1 MNYIK
6 LSKRP
11 FSSTENI
18 YHKNN
23 KNNNYKN
30 FISSFNSPSNKDI
43 INSSLNNNNNT
54 YNNYNFNKINNI
66 QSSINRIY
74 LNNNINNKKMSSIK
88 NQLFLN
94 SIDSSVQNNNNNNN
108 KSISIYKK
116 NYNNNNNN
124 NLFHNFNMSSK
135 SINVNKKQSYKSLYN
150 SNIPKFYYT
159 KDKNNISHSHL
170 HTNSNI
176 HSNNNNNNN
185 NNKKAFSMLSLN
197 NRKNSN
203 DSKNSSNTLQVNK
216 KISIRLT
223 KPISNKT
230 LNATNSAINIY
241 NKMNNNNNNVLN
253 NNKIN
258 KENIKKFYTNLKK
271 NKLNKINF
279 YNNQYKNKFSI
290 NYLANYLKNT
300 VVHKDNSNYININS
314 NNNNNHSN
322 KSISI
327 NNYINVGSSYRQNN
341 NNNSKNKKILST
353 TEKSSPRVSLYN
365 NLNNTKTNREQSN
378 LNNNNNNNENKNVS
392 SHSRIKFSYDL
403 NNKKNENLNVS
414 NKKSIVNNTNLN
426 SPNNYYKNKFNINNN
441 NNDNNNNNKKSIQSK
456 INKIFSQSQKEIF
469 QIKYK
474 HLTSTNSPNKNNLNH
489 INEKIIINKNNND
502 KSTKNNNNN
511 NKKTFINNYINQTK
525 KITNSNKNSLNQ
537 SKNNNLPKNEK
548 EIKEFSKA
556 LKINKIVELTKQKNN
571 SAKNLKN
578 INTNSTNTNTD
589 RIEALKNNLLN
600 NNINRRIS
608 NQINNN
614 NNNNI
619 NNINKENN
627 TTLSSFTHDNNYY
640 FSQYL
645 KLSKFI
651 KNFYKENNEYPNTL
665 LSFYKYGRLI
675 GQGAFGKVNI
685 GLNVLTGRIVAIN
698 SFNKQTL
705 LNQGKENKEK
715 ILYETDLMRR
725 LNHPNITKILELFE
739 TEKYILIILEYING
753 GNLFSFVKKRRKLN
767 EKTAKFLFK
776 QIIQGIKYIHNN
788 HIVHRD
794 IKLENILIDL
804 NNNIKICDFGI
815 GKILENPNNTILY
828 DQCGTPMYMA
838 PEILLSNRNTGYEAY
853 PVDIWSAGIALYIML
868 SGTLP
873 FSLSKNNN
881 NNNDSDVIS
890 MEGERKNNLALQYSI
905 IHNDPKPVEKISAEA
920 QNLLNGLLNK
930 NPKNRITIDEILNH
944 PWLKNCNEDNNKF
957 NLFTKAEMILL
968 SKTFV
973 DYRFAN
979 IENIKENFTLS
990 NLNKDDVVNNY
1001 NNNVNIETKSNILAP
1016 YNTIRQIFI
1025 NNNNNNSFDNM
1036 NSDFEENEIFN
1047 DLKNKEIKIRN
1058 GILLFSNKV
1067 REFNMNYELNNNGEC
1082 DNGILINMKTESN
1095 FLNSTINNESNLNNN
1110 NINENNFEDEFYSEN
1125 KKKNINEKQRE
1136 ENILNKIENDFGY
1149 KKEYVKKSIEN
1160 NDLNH
1165 ARAVFYL
1172 MMNYEHI

>member
-18 YHKNN
+18 YHKNI

-30 FISSFNSPSNKDI
+30 YISSFNSPSNKEI

-54 YNNYNFNKINNI
+54 YNNYNFNKNNNI

-74 LNNNINNKKMSSIK
+74 LNNNINNKKMTSIK

-94 SIDSSVQNNNNNNN
+94 SIDSSVQNNNNN

-116 NYNNNNNN
+116 NNNNNNNN

-150 SNIPKFYYT
+150 SNIPKFYYS

-176 HSNNNNNNN
+176 HSNNKN
-185 NNKKAFSMLSLN
+185 KAFSMLSLN

-271 NKLNKINF
+271 NKLSKINF

-300 VVHKDNSNYININS
+300 VVHKDKSNYININ

-341 NNNSKNKKILST
+341 NNSKNKKILSS
-353 TEKSSPRVSLYN
+353 TEKSSPKVSLYN
-365 NLNNTKTNREQSN
+365 NFNNSKSNREQSN
-378 LNNNNNNNENKNVS
+378 LNNNLINNNNNLFINNNENKNIN
-392 SHSRIKFSYDL
+392 SHIKIKFSYDL
-403 NNKKNENLNVS
+403 NNKKNNNNNENLNVS
-414 NKKSIVNNTNLN
+414 SKKSIINTNLN
-426 SPNNYYKNKFNINNN
+426 TPNNYYKNKFNINNN
-441 NNDNNNNNKKSIQSK
+441 NNNNNDNNKKSIQSK

-474 HLTSTNSPNKNNLNH
+474 HLTSTNSPNKNNINH
-489 INEKIIINKNNND
+489 INEKNAKILINKND
-502 KSTKNNNNN
+502 KNKNNNNN
-511 NKKTFINNYINQTK
+511 NKKTFINNYINQNK
-525 KITNSNKNSLNQ
+525 KINNSNKNSLNQ
-537 SKNNNLPKNEK
+537 SKNNNNLPKNEK
-548 EIKEFSKA
+548 DIKEISKD

-614 NNNNI
+614 I
-619 NNINKENN
+619 NNLNKENN
-627 TTLSSFTHDNNYY
+627 TTLSSLTHDNNYY

-685 GLNVLTGRIVAIN
+685 GLNVLTGRIVAIK

-815 GKILENPNNTILY
+815 GKILENPNDTILY

-838 PEILLSNRNTGYEAY
+838 PEILLSNRNQGYEAY

-873 FSLSKNNN
+873 FSLSKNN
-881 NNNDSDVIS
+881 DSENIS

-920 QNLLNGLLNK
+920 QNLLSGLLNK

-990 NLNKDDVVNNY
+990 NLNKDDINY

-1025 NNNNNNSFDNM
+1025 NNNNNSFDNM
-1036 NSDFEENEIFN
+1036 NNDFEENEIFN

-1082 DNGILINMKTESN
+1082 DNGILINMKTDSN

-1110 NINENNFEDEFYSEN
+1110 NNENNFEEEFYNEN

>member
-18 YHKNN
+18 YHKNI

-30 FISSFNSPSNKDI
+30 YISSFNSPSNKEI

-54 YNNYNFNKINNI
+54 YNNYNFNKNNNI

-74 LNNNINNKKMSSIK
+74 LNNNINNKKMTSIK

-94 SIDSSVQNNNNNNN
+94 SIDSSVQNNNNN

-116 NYNNNNNN
+116 NNNNNNNNN

-135 SINVNKKQSYKSLYN
+135 SINVNKKQSYKSYN
-150 SNIPKFYYT
+150 SNIPKFYYS

-176 HSNNNNNNN
+176 HSNNKN
-185 NNKKAFSMLSLN
+185 KAFSMLSLN

-271 NKLNKINF
+271 NKLSKINF

-300 VVHKDNSNYININS
+300 VVLKDKSNYININNNNNN

-341 NNNSKNKKILST
+341 NNSKNKKILSS
-353 TEKSSPRVSLYN
+353 TEKSSPKVSLYN
-365 NLNNTKTNREQSN
+365 NFNNSKSNREQSN
-378 LNNNNNNNENKNVS
+378 LNNNLINNNNNNLFINNNENKNIN
-392 SHSRIKFSYDL
+392 SHTKIKFSYDL
-403 NNKKNENLNVS
+403 NNKKTNNENLNVS
-414 NKKSIVNNTNLN
+414 SKKSIINTNLN
-426 SPNNYYKNKFNINNN
+426 TPNNYYKNKFNINNN
-441 NNDNNNNNKKSIQSK
+441 NNNDNNKKSIQSK

-474 HLTSTNSPNKNNLNH
+474 HLTSTNSPNKNNINH
-489 INEKIIINKNNND
+489 INEKDLKILINKND
-502 KSTKNNNNN
+502 KNKNNNNN
-511 NKKTFINNYINQTK
+511 NKKTFINNYINQNK
-525 KITNSNKNSLNQ
+525 KINNSNKNSLNQ
-537 SKNNNLPKNEK
+537 SKNNNNLPKNEK
-548 EIKEFSKA
+548 DIKEISKD

-614 NNNNI
+614 NNNL
-619 NNINKENN
+619 NKENN
-627 TTLSSFTHDNNYY
+627 TTLSSLTHDNNYY

-685 GLNVLTGRIVAIN
+685 GLNVLTGRIVAIK

-815 GKILENPNNTILY
+815 GKILENPNDTILY

-838 PEILLSNRNTGYEAY
+838 PEILLSNRNQGYEAY

-873 FSLSKNNN
+873 FSLSKNN
-881 NNNDSDVIS
+881 DSENIS

-920 QNLLNGLLNK
+920 QNLLSGLLNK

-990 NLNKDDVVNNY
+990 NLNKDDINY

-1025 NNNNNNSFDNM
+1025 NNNNNSFDNM
-1036 NSDFEENEIFN
+1036 NNDFEENEIFN

-1082 DNGILINMKTESN
+1082 DNGILINMKTDSN

-1110 NINENNFEDEFYSEN
+1110 NNENNFEEEFYNEN